1 MASRHLV
8 LAVLEQHKGSY
19 VSGQEI
25 AQRLDITR
33 AAVWRAIAE
42 LRKQGYDIEAST
54 KIGYRLAADSD
65 KLSSEGIMSVLPEG
79 LAVDI
84 RYHETIDSTN
94 REAKRLALEG
104 CVHGTVVVSGSQ
116 SGGRGRLG
124 RSFYSPPDSGLYL
137 SVVLRPDVASSFAL
151 RITSAAAVAVCRA
164 IERHSDRKASIKW
177 VNDIFMDG
185 RKVCGILTEGVSGFE
200 SGRIES
206 VVVGI
211 GLNHTEPNGGF
222 PDELTNIAGAVFSSD
237 STQKISR
244 NQLAADIL
252 SCLFE
257 LLPQLSDDA
266 FIEEYRQRS
275 IVLGK
280 TVRVMQGNVSYEAVA
295 TGITDD
301 GSLVVKTPE
310 GDENILGTG
319 EISIRW

>member
-65 KLSSEGIMSVLPEG
+65 KLSAQGIMSVLPEG

-84 RYHETIDSTN
+84 HYHETIDSTN
-94 REAKRLALEG
+94 REAKQLALEG

-151 RITSAAAVAVCRA
+151 RITSAVAVAVCRA

-177 VNDIFMDG
+177 VNDIFMDN

-200 SGRIES
+200 SGKIES

-211 GLNHTEPNGGF
+211 GLNHTEPKGGF
-222 PDELTNIAGAVFSSD
+222 PDELANIAGAVFSSD
-237 STQKISR
+237 STQKVSR
-244 NQLAADIL
+244 NQMAADIL

-280 TVRVMQGNVSYEAVA
+280 TVHVIQGNVSYEAVA

>member
-8 LAVLEQHKGSY
+8 LAVLEQHKGSF

-25 AQRLDITR
+25 AQLLDITR

-42 LRKQGYDIEAST
+42 LRKRGYDIEAST

-65 KLSSEGIMSVLPEG
+65 KLSAQGIMSVLPEG
-79 LAVDI
+79 LSVDI
-84 RYHETIDSTN
+84 HYHETIDSTN

-104 CVHGTVVVSGSQ
+104 CAQGTVVVSGSQ

-124 RSFYSPPDSGLYL
+124 RTFYSPPDSGLYM
-137 SVVLRPDVASSFAL
+137 SVVLRPDVESSFAL

-177 VNDIFMDG
+177 VNDIYMDG
-185 RKVCGILTEGVSGFE
+185 LKVCGILTEGVSGFE

-211 GLNHTEPNGGF
+211 GLNHTEPHGGF
-222 PDELTNIAGAVFSSD
+222 PDELARIAGAVFSD
-237 STQKISR
+237 NSTQRVSR
-244 NQLAADIL
+244 NQMAADIL
-252 SCLFE
+252 ACLFE
-257 LLPQLSDDA
+257 LLPQLSDDT
-266 FIEEYRQRS
+266 FIDEYRQRS

-280 TVRVMQGNVSYEAVA
+280 TVRVIQGNVSYEAVA
-295 TGITDD
+295 TDITDD

-310 GDENILGTG
+310 GVENILGTG